1 MVSSHDTEV
10 DGITAFSTSP
20 ATSYRYILRLKDD
33 KLSIWMEDRT
43 SKKQWSKSG
52 VTKEDYVTSANAI
65 SDASAID
72 YLKLFQDALDGEPDE
87 SSDAQC
93 TLEMLSGDACQLVV
107 SVKFRI
113 LRSVRV
119 VKYTFVLEPVSVE
132 RIDVLESKMRDQQ
145 EELKRLQKQS
155 ITHVHLEASTK
166 NGTTSKLQWSD
177 PDSDDFFVDQETGEI
192 SIRQPGAYSITVVVK
207 TGSNQGISIRKNEE
221 CIYSGSNSGYHNSLT
236 ASTIARFNAND
247 RLAVTVNT
255 FTGTS
260 HLLIQQIG
268 RKTTLS

>member
-43 SKKQWSKSG
+43 CKKQWSKSG
-52 VTKEDYVTSANAI
+52 MIKEDYVTSANAI
-65 SDASAID
+65 ADASAID

-87 SSDAQC
+87 SGDAHC

-132 RIDVLESKMRDQQ
+132 RIDVLKSKMRDQQ
-145 EELKRLQKQS
+145 EELKRVQQKCA
-155 ITHVHLEASTK
+155 THIHLEALTK
-166 NGTTSKLQWSD
+166 NDKTNKLQWSD
-177 PDSDDFFVDQETGEI
+177 PDSYNFALDHETGEI
-192 SIRQPGAYSITVVVK
+192 LIHRPGVYSVTIVVK
-207 TGSNQGISIRKNEE
+207 TGTNQTVYFWKNVEDIFSVKLSSIFSFKAA
-221 CIYSGSNSGYHNSLT
+221 C
-236 ASTIARFNAND
+236 TIVCFHAND
-247 RLAVTVNT
+247 RLSVTVDLWT
-255 FTGTS
+255 TGPCN
-260 HLLIQQIG
+260 LLIEQIG
-268 RKTTLS
+268 R

>member
-1 MVSSHDTEV
+1 MVSSHDMEV

-65 SDASAID
+65 SDASAND
-72 YLKLFQDALDGEPDE
+72 YLKLFQNALDGEPDE

-93 TLEMLSGDACQLVV
+93 TLEVLSGDACQLVV

-119 VKYTFVLEPVSVE
+119 VKYTFVLEPVSVD

-155 ITHVHLEASTK
+155 IAHVHLEASTK
-166 NGTTSKLQWSD
+166 NDTTKKLQWSD
-177 PDSDDFFVDQETGEI
+177 PDSDNFTLDHGTGEI
-192 SIRQPGAYSITVVVK
+192 SIRQPGAYSITVVV
-207 TGSNQGISIRKNEE
+207 TGSNQGISIQKNEE
-221 CIYSGSNSGYHNSLT
+221 CIYSGSNSGYHSSLT
-236 ASTIARFNAND
+236 ASTIARFDAND

-255 FTGTS
+255 LTGTS
-260 HLLIQQIG
+260 HLLIEQIG
-268 RKTTLS
+268 R

>member
-65 SDASAID
+65 SDASAND
-72 YLKLFQDALDGEPDE
+72 YLKLFQNALDGEPDE

-93 TLEMLSGDACQLVV
+93 TLEVLSGDACQLVV

-113 LRSVRV
+113 LRS
-119 VKYTFVLEPVSVE
+119 L
-132 RIDVLESKMRDQQ
+132 QQ
-145 EELKRLQKQS
+145 
-155 ITHVHLEASTK
+155 K
-166 NGTTSKLQWSD
+166 NGTTKKLQWSD
-177 PDSDDFFVDQETGEI
+177 PDSDNFTLDHGTGEI

-236 ASTIARFNAND
+236 ASTIARFDAND

-255 FTGTS
+255 LTGTS
-260 HLLIQQIG
+260 HLLIEQIG
-268 RKTTLS
+268 R